1 MQILAKLKINFF
13 LIVSVRLFQQK
24 LWFVCHGRSINGY
37 FVKRKFRDKC
47 SKMGYGWF
55 EFDEAANLGQVF
67 IAVDPNCFAPGF
79 ENQMSEM
86 NGILRNLPPVRS
98 QK

>member
-1 MQILAKLKINFF
+1 MVEVLTAILSNANFATN
-13 LIVSVRLFQQK
+13 VRK
-24 LWFVCHGRSINGY
+24 WATDGSN
-37 FVKRKFRDKC
+37 
-47 SKMGYGWF
+47 
-55 EFDEAANLGQVF
+55 DEAANLGQVF